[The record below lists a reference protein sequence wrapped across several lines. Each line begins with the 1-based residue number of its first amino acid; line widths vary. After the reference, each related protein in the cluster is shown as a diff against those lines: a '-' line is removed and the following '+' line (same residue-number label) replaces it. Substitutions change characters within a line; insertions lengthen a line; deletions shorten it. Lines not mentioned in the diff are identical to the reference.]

1 MDNDLLV
8 TRVRSEFAEA
18 PGLRLTVAQAMRH
31 WGLNR
36 DECQRVINELIDT
49 SFLRR
54 NARGEILRTG

>member
-8 TRVRSEFAEA
+8 KLVRSEFAEV
-18 PGLRLTVAQAMRH
+18 PGLRLTVAQATRR
-31 WGLNR
+31 WGLNP
-36 DECQRVINELIDT
+36 DECQRAINELIDT